1 MCIMTLR
8 TEIDEYCGGPTMDN
22 SVYYHT
28 IIIGLSCIPTSFWL
42 PLCVHRLGAKF
53 FLGIESIFYFELIN
67 CFFFISGLW
76 LRTCLSKE
84 QHIKLFIS
92 IQYSVLWLPAP

>member
-1 MCIMTLR
+1 MTLR

-53 FLGIESIFYFELIN
+53 FLGIESISYFELIN